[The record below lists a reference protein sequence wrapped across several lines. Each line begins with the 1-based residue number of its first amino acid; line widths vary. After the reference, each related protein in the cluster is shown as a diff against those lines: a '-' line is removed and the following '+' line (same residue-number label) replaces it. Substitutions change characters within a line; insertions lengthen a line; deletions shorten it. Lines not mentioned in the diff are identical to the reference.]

1 MKCQEDMRQWNV
13 DKIIKEKKQE
23 IETLQLDLMEMVIKK
38 LSEEKR
44 RLFEVLESVE
54 RTYSEKAL
62 NLDKSR
68 QAREE
73 MVKYLTSLTA
83 NKELAELK
91 LQTSSGWGITK
102 LKEQMAELDKFSTNP
117 SKNDLTNLKQ
127 TVIRELSVSIDMQFF
142 KAVKECLG

>member
-1 MKCQEDMRQWNV
+1 M
-13 DKIIKEKKQE
+13 
-23 IETLQLDLMEMVIKK
+23 DLMELVIKK

-54 RTYSEKAL
+54 RTYSEKAY

-73 MVKYLTSLTA
+73 MVKYLISLTK
-83 NKELAELK
+83 NKELTELK

-102 LKEQMAELDKFSTNP
+102 IKEQMIELDKFSTNS
-117 SKNDLTNLKQ
+117 SKNDLTNLN
-127 TVIRELSVSIDMQFF
+127 
-142 KAVKECLG
+142 